1 MVAPLHVHLPDEA
14 ATRALGARLAGVLEP
29 GMSVHL
35 CGDLGSGKT
44 TLARGLIQARG
55 FAGRV
60 KSPSYTLV
68 EPYEDSRLCLY
79 HFDLFRFNDPEEWH
93 DAGFRECFNERSI
106 CLVEWPERAAGL
118 LPPADVRVRLVAP
131 SRGGRDALLDAE
143 TARGRRCLNALAPL
157 LPA

>member
-1 MVAPLHVHLPDEA
+1 
-14 ATRALGARLAGVLEP
+14 
-29 GMSVHL
+29 
-35 CGDLGSGKT
+35 
-44 TLARGLIQARG
+44 
-55 FAGRV
+55 
-60 KSPSYTLV
+60 
-68 EPYEDSRLCLY
+68 LY

-118 LPPADVRVRLVAP
+118 LPSADVRVRLVAP

-143 TARGRRCLNALAPL
+143 TERGSRCLTALAPL